1 MRKYFFS
8 IALFLLAATYAEPAS
23 ACQGCYKYW
32 SYQAERYCEDCQYY
46 NCGYFICEL
55 RDEPGWQSMCY
66 ESEDCFEYDGWRYC
80 GPDQQGDLLEQQP
93 TRLADK
99 WRLVHVTVHKS
110 SKKQAA

>member
-1 MRKYFFS
+1 
-8 IALFLLAATYAEPAS
+8 
-23 ACQGCYKYW
+23 
-32 SYQAERYCEDCQYY
+32 
-46 NCGYFICEL
+46 
-55 RDEPGWQSMCY
+55 MCY